1 MTVTT
6 TNIFCQM
13 RLLAH
18 ITALSQHTYT
28 ALAVKLIMLNVD
40 EYFSIDHI
48 IRSPGL
54 VSNFM
59 VESIYYL

>member
-18 ITALSQHTYT
+18 IT